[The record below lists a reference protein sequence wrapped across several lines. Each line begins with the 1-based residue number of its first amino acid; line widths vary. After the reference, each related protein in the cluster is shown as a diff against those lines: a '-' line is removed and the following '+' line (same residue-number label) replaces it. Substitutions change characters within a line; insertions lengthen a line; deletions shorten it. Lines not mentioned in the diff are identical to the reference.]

1 MEGPE
6 WYRLLVGLDFRRVFL
21 NVSLLSNTTVG
32 KRFVILQL
40 EEKILGK
47 PLHLGF
53 FFCSGVFI
61 GLIMFVSA
69 FRISVLGKENAEV
82 QPSIANTQPD
92 FRRSIAALVK
102 IPIFLEYQDFYS
114 VEKV

>member
-1 MEGPE
+1 
-6 WYRLLVGLDFRRVFL
+6 
-21 NVSLLSNTTVG
+21 
-32 KRFVILQL
+32 
-40 EEKILGK
+40 
-47 PLHLGF
+47 
-53 FFCSGVFI
+53 
-61 GLIMFVSA
+61 MFVSA

-114 VEKV
+114 GEKV